1 MNMNTLTMVHR
12 MLEEEVKKTDRAY
25 AEARCLYYKAM
36 DEGRTEAAD
45 DLRVVKSSLF
55 RKHAYAEA
63 ALADFL
69 YHDFF
74 SSFEVYEGPAGP
86 EGEKKYIG
94 STSVWDQALTAVK
107 SAAKRNKFY
116 LVLGVRDDGTH
127 AWIDTWEY

>member
-69 YHDFF
+69 CHDFF

-86 EGEKKYIG
+86 EGEKKVHRVHLGLG
-94 STSVWDQALTAVK
+94 SGPDRSK
-107 SAAKRNKFY
+107 KRSQEKQ
-116 LVLGVRDDGTH
+116 VLSCPRGPG
-127 AWIDTWEY
+127 